1 MITATLAERARELR
15 DARAAFAFATVVRVQ
30 RPTSVRPGDT
40 ALVLAD
46 GTVEGFVG
54 GVCAEG
60 SVRLHG
66 LRVLETGEPLL
77 LKLLPDAGAYDHDE
91 QEEGAVVSHN
101 PCLSG
106 GALEI
111 FLEPCL
117 PAPRL
122 VVVGDAPVA
131 RALCDLGPRI
141 GFEVVSAA
149 GGPDAVGAGDAAL
162 VVASH
167 GRDEHAALTA
177 ALTEGV
183 PYVGLVASRTRGE
196 HVRAGLGVSDA
207 LRGGLRTPVGLDIGA
222 RTPAEI
228 ALSIL
233 AEIVRE
239 RTRARGSDAAPA
251 EPERGRAAAAPTP
264 AAVPVTEG
272 SGAGGGCCSDG
283 SG

>member
-1 MITATLAERARELR
+1 MIATRLADRAREL
-15 DARAAFAFATVVRVQ
+15 AAGRQAFVTATVVRA
-30 RPTSVRPGDT
+30 RSPTSARPGDV

-54 GVCAEG
+54 GVCAES

-77 LKLLPDAGAYDHDE
+77 LCLVPDAGDGGPDADPAD
-91 QEEGAVVSHN
+91 GAITEHN

-111 FLEPCL
+111 FLDPSL
-117 PAPRL
+117 PAPRV

-131 RALCDLGPRI
+131 LALRELAPHVGLEPVAPQDG
-141 GFEVVSAA
+141 VV
-149 GGPDAVGAGDAAL
+149 AVGGEDLAL

-167 GRDEHAALTA
+167 GRDEEPALAAALA
-177 ALTEGV
+177 EGV
-183 PYVGLVASRTRGE
+183 AYVALVASPRRGAA
-196 HVRAGLGVSDA
+196 VRDA
-207 LRGGLRTPVGLDIGA
+207 LDVPDALKTRLRTPAGLDIGA

-233 AEIVRE
+233 AEIVQE
-239 RTRARGSDAAPA
+239 RRSGAPRGTPVPGVPIEVPAAAPA
-251 EPERGRAAAAPTP
+251 
-264 AAVPVTEG
+264 
-272 SGAGGGCCSDG
+272 GGDCCHG
-283 SG
+283 HGG

>member
-1 MITATLAERARELR
+1 MITAALAERAQALR
-15 DARAAFAFATVVRVQ
+15 DARAAFAYATVVRVQ
-30 RPTSVRPGDT
+30 RPTSVSPGDT
-40 ALVLAD
+40 AIVLGD

-66 LRVLETGEPLL
+66 LRVLETGDPLL
-77 LKLLPDAGAYDHDE
+77 LKLLPEAGAYDHDE

-106 GALEI
+106 GSLEI

-131 RALCDLGPRI
+131 RALCELGPRV
-141 GFEVVSAA
+141 GFEVVPVPD
-149 GGPDAVGAGDAAL
+149 GPATVDAGDAAL

-167 GRDEHAALTA
+167 GRDEEATLTA
-177 ALTEGV
+177 ALTQGV

-196 HVRAGLGVSDA
+196 HVRSVLGVPEA
-207 LRGGLRTPVGLDIGA
+207 LREGLRTPVGLDIGA

-233 AEIVRE
+233 AEIVQE
-239 RTRARGSDAAPA
+239 RTRAGAPGA
-251 EPERGRAAAAPTP
+251 SKPAPGP
-264 AAVPVTEG
+264 AAVTESSG
-272 SGAGGGCCSDG
+272 SGGGCCSHG